1 MSNPV
6 TNWVLYF
13 PPSLLSNVFLWG
25 IFGYFVIPLHLR
37 ESGMFQNEFV
47 IFSCKKK
54 KKKVQSLPDFG
65 YYHLVILVAHVV
77 QAQVRWTCDWSDA
90 ARLSSSSR
98 LYSRVNVALMRTDFG
113 QIWPQLYL
121 AGRYKV
127 LHKQNISYIQ
137 MYQYKQTIVVL

>member
-25 IFGYFVIPLHLR
+25 IFSYFFYSITFER
-37 ESGMFQNEFV
+37 EWHVPEWVCNFFLQ
-47 IFSCKKK
+47 KKR
-54 KKKVQSLPDFG
+54 KKVQSLPDFG